1 MMLNKNERSVVKMN
15 DYEKLIEAL
24 KKRDEVLR
32 KNQSSRKYNKYF
44 DVMRNCAR
52 NLISQSQQDKL
63 LPLLESESLSIQ
75 RDVAGLLFN
84 CYPDRCKEV
93 LQKIG
98 NMSVQTGLPKCYV
111 NVSISASM
119 ALEIG
124 IPKDFP

>member
-1 MMLNKNERSVVKMN
+1 MIDKNEKGLVKMN
-15 DYEKLIEAL
+15 DYENLIEAL
-24 KKRDEVLR
+24 RKRDEVLR
-32 KNQSSRKYNKYF
+32 KNQSSRKYNRYF
-44 DVMRNCAR
+44 DIMRSCAR

-63 LPLLESESLSIQ
+63 LPLLESESVSIQ
-75 RDVAGLLFN
+75 RDIAGLLFN
-84 CYPDRCKEV
+84 CYPDICKEV

-98 NMSVQTGLPKCYV
+98 NMSVQTGLPKCYI